1 MAFFGSGRKPT
12 KMLKKM
18 SSFRERNRAAE
29 LLGFTYPKL
38 HTGKKWFID
47 FFALDPLT
55 GTMRRKKY
63 HIDNIEKIGERRKY
77 AAELIAITLKKLRS
91 GWNPWVNTMG

>member
-1 MAFFGSGRKPT
+1 
-12 KMLKKM
+12 M

-77 AAELIAITLKKLRS
+77 PDFDTF
-91 GWNPWVNTMG
+91 WNRFFQRADY